1 MNDRVRVEIKD
12 HVAHVQLCRPEK
24 MNALTGATISALI
37 AAGEQVKQDRTV
49 RAVVLSGEG
58 KAFCAGID
66 LSLLA
71 GGSDHNVDDMGI
83 RTRDHGIANAVQQA
97 VLQWR
102 QLPVPVIAAVH
113 GVALGGGF
121 QLMLGA
127 DIRVIHPTTKLGLI
141 EVKWGMVP
149 DMTGIYLMR
158 ELVRPDV
165 LADIVYS
172 ARTFSGTE
180 AKEMGIATRISNDP
194 LATAFEIANEIAT
207 KSPDAVRAAK
217 RLLTMADQAQIEQI
231 LVQESTEQLALLGS
245 PNQTEAVRAGM
256 KKHAANFT
264 DYPRGLFFYRRT
276 AIAARYAAGVF
287 AG

>member
-1 MNDRVRVEIKD
+1 MRDMNDRVRVEIKD

-245 PNQTEAVRAGM
+245 PNQTKAVRAGM
-256 KKHAANFT
+256 EKHAANFT
-264 DYPRGLFFYRRT
+264 D
-276 AIAARYAAGVF
+276 
-287 AG
+287 